1 MSFANVSRFL
11 HDHLGPRPDA
21 EALVFGDRRY
31 TFAELERA
39 VDRAAHALKGLGAE
53 RGERVMLLARSS
65 DHLVIAMLALAK
77 LGAIAVPLN
86 FRWAAPEIAYA
97 IDQCEPALMV
107 LDEANAELAQQAIAE
122 AQTTP
127 PTILIDGADD
137 SLAARAAAVDAP
149 PLPYAD
155 VSLDDTLRILYTSG
169 TTSRPK
175 GVMTTH
181 GNSAWNHRAMAF
193 DSDLYPGDRVLVMYP
208 LFHVSGL
215 ECPGIFTTL
224 SIGATVVL
232 LDGGDAE
239 LTKRTLIEERITGC
253 VLLPPL
259 YGEVLHALD
268 AADVPDLRWILTGAV
283 TPATTEEFV
292 RKLPNSHIIE
302 VYAMTETTG
311 ATTIL
316 DRHHMVE
323 KAGRTGRAVRNVDI
337 KIVDDDG
344 NPVPVGTTGRILV
357 RGPKV
362 SPGYWRDPSPEP
374 RPDGWFDTGDLGD
387 LDEDGYLAFRGR
399 AKEMIKTGGENVAMA
414 EIERVLH
421 MHPAVK
427 AACIV
432 KIPHERWGESPKAFI
447 LLEEGAHA
455 TAEELE
461 AHCRAS
467 LAGYKVPREWEFA
480 DSLPFNHSGK
490 VLRRELQ
497 AMEDARRAAV
507 AAR

>member
-11 HDHLGPRPDA
+11 LDHLGPRPDA

-39 VDRAAHALKGLGAE
+39 VDRTAHALTDLGAA
-53 RGERVMLLARSS
+53 RGERVLLLARSS
-65 DHLVIAMLALAK
+65 DQFVLAMLALAK

-86 FRWAAPEIAYA
+86 FRWAAAEIAYA
-97 IDQCEPALMV
+97 IDQCEPVLMV
-107 LDEANAELAQQAIAE
+107 LDEANAELGREAIAA
-122 AQTTP
+122 AQATP
-127 PTILIDGADD
+127 ATVLLEGGDD
-137 SLAARAAAVDAP
+137 ALAARAAAVDAP

-155 VSLDDTLRILYTSG
+155 VELDEVHRILYTSG

-181 GNSAWNHRAMAF
+181 GNSAWNHRAMAL
-193 DSDLYPGDRVLVMYP
+193 DCDLRPGDRVLVMYP

-224 SIGATVVL
+224 AIGATVVL

-239 LTKRTLIEERITGC
+239 ITKRTLINERITGC

-259 YGEVLHALD
+259 YGEVLHSIEAS
-268 AADVPDLRWILTGAV
+268 DVPDLRWILTGAV
-283 TPATTEEFV
+283 TPATVAEFV
-292 RKLPNSHIIE
+292 ETLPSAQLIE

-311 ATTIL
+311 ATTML

-323 KAGRTGRAVRNVDI
+323 KAGRTGRAMRNVDI
-337 KIVDDDG
+337 QIVDDDG
-344 NPVPVGTTGRILV
+344 NPVPIGTTGRIRV
-357 RGPKV
+357 RGPKI

-432 KIPHERWGESPKAFI
+432 KIPHERWGESPKAYI
-447 LLEEGAHA
+447 LLEEGAEA

-461 AHCRAS
+461 QHCRAS

-497 AMEDARRAAV
+497 AMEDARRASVTAG
-507 AAR
+507 